1 MKYEDIGIYKLLL
14 GIENKQLLKNYVYE
28 NLGKLSEHDRLHE
41 TDYEST
47 LRIYLENGGSVQS
60 AAQQTGVHRNTV
72 NYKMKMIREILN
84 VELSD
89 EERTNLRLAFC
100 AQDIL
105 NVK

>member
-1 MKYEDIGIYKLLL
+1 
-14 GIENKQLLKNYVYE
+14 
-28 NLGKLSEHDRLHE
+28 
-41 TDYEST
+41 
-47 LRIYLENGGSVQS
+47 
-60 AAQQTGVHRNTV
+60 
-72 NYKMKMIREILN
+72 MKMIREILN